1 MNEDVFTMK
10 DMKDGDFPA
19 NHGSLLE
26 GNLFDDR
33 LFLLCQVQFLF
44 PLKLVILSSI
54 PCGFQSK
61 RCNELVFYVHIC
73 IVYNIYI
80 YICVGIVYDL

>member
-19 NHGSLLE
+19 NHVSLLE
-26 GNLFDDR
+26 GNLFDDM
-33 LFLLCQVQFLF
+33 LYLLCQVPYFS

-54 PCGFQSK
+54 PCGFESK
-61 RCNELVFYVHIC
+61 RCNELVFYVHIS
-73 IVYNIYI
+73 YMYYYI
-80 YICVGIVYDL
+80 YYIYMYWHRI